1 MNLVSVQR
9 DEYGEDIP
17 GTKIQLLYA
26 DTLKELCAAIG
37 KFFSCCVK
45 YSFVSFSCKRCVCR
59 YESFFSPLKSTHCE
73 VSRFWV
79 NTGNRFVDLPSPVH

>member
-1 MNLVSVQR
+1 MSIQNVYAAFAPEEIFMNLESVQR

-37 KFFSCCVK
+37 KFFNCC
-45 YSFVSFSCKRCVCR
+45 FV
-59 YESFFSPLKSTHCE
+59 
-73 VSRFWV
+73 
-79 NTGNRFVDLPSPVH
+79 

>member
-1 MNLVSVQR
+1 MFLVSVQR

-37 KFFSCCVK
+37 KFFSSSFIRLL
-45 YSFVSFSCKRCVCR
+45 YSTIFS
-59 YESFFSPLKSTHCE
+59 
-73 VSRFWV
+73 V
-79 NTGNRFVDLPSPVH
+79 N

>member
-37 KFFSCCVK
+37 KFFSC
-45 YSFVSFSCKRCVCR
+45 SFIRLLYCKI
-59 YESFFSPLKSTHCE
+59 FFL
-73 VSRFWV
+73 VRLIF
-79 NTGNRFVDLPSPVH
+79 L